1 MAKKS
6 MIVKNIRR
14 KQIVERYRSR
24 RMELKKIIKS
34 PKTSEDDKREARLKL
49 EKMPRDSNKIRVRN
63 RCVVTGRPRAYYRK
77 FGLSRIKLRELS
89 MTGDLPG
96 VIKSS
101 W

>member
-14 KQIVERYRSR
+14 RQIVERYRSK

-34 PKTSEDDKREARLKL
+34 PKTSEEDKQVAKVKL
-49 EKMPRDSNKIRVRN
+49 EKMPRDSSKIRIRN
-63 RCVVTGRPRAYYRK
+63 RCVVTGRPRSYYRK
-77 FGLSRIKLRELS
+77 FGLSRITFREMALK
-89 MTGDLPG
+89 GEIPG
-96 VIKSS
+96 VTKAS

>member
-14 KQIVERYRSR
+14 KQIVERHRSKR
-24 RMELKKIIKS
+24 IELKRIIKS
-34 PKTSEDDKREARLKL
+34 PNTSQEDKEIAKVKL
-49 EKMPRDSNKIRVRN
+49 EKMPRDSNKIRIRN

-77 FGLSRIKLRELS
+77 FGLSRITFREMALK
-89 MTGDLPG
+89 GEIPG
-96 VIKSS
+96 VTKAS